1 MSILL
6 LLQVFKLPQGFTG
19 DINMCKPDI
28 GNPDDKSGPVV
39 DPGETKGIFLSW
51 LIQAVLVVFL
61 SVGDMVRAIRRFL
74 GF

>member
-1 MSILL
+1 
-6 LLQVFKLPQGFTG
+6 
-19 DINMCKPDI
+19 MCKPDI